1 MPTKRI
7 PPKRI
12 PPDTLGGT
20 NVRDYL
26 QLIIKEGQSAIIQT

>member
-12 PPDTLGGT
+12 PPKRIPPTLE
-20 NVRDYL
+20 
-26 QLIIKEGQSAIIQT
+26 EGQMSVTIYSI